1 MVVLK
6 DTASH
11 MVLMP
16 PPIGGISPTH
26 VTLKSREGLIR
37 IFDPTQYGSTATS
50 FRSYGPI
57 SRFDH
62 HRKYSNK
69 IDPDRSVIYAGL
81 TLSCC
86 LVEVF
91 GDCGVIALEQR
102 QVAFLTLT
110 NDIKL
115 LDIRGSGSMGAGTVA
130 AISGV
135 TQRDISQA
143 WGKYFYEHPELYD
156 EIEGLIFSARK
167 RVEVSSTSASL
178 ASGAHNGEDAIVLYE
193 RAKPKIE
200 SARVGVLNL
209 NHPDLVA
216 PILEIAE
223 VHGLFVK

>member
-1 MVVLK
+1 MVV
-6 DTASH
+6 
-11 MVLMP
+11 VRMP

-26 VTLKSREGLIR
+26 VTLKSGEVLVR
-37 IFDPTQYGSTATS
+37 IFDPTRYGATATS
-50 FRSYGPI
+50 FRNYGPI

-62 HRKYSNK
+62 HREYSDK

-86 LVEVF
+86 LVEIF
-91 GDCGVIALEQR
+91 GDGGIIAVEQQ

-110 NDIKL
+110 NNIKL
-115 LDIRGSGSMGAGTVA
+115 LDIRGSGAMGAGTVA
-130 AISGV
+130 AISSI

-156 EIEGLIFSARK
+156 EIEGLIFS
-167 RVEVSSTSASL
+167 
-178 ASGAHNGEDAIVLYE
+178 GAHNGEDAIVLYE

-200 SARVGVLNL
+200 SARVEILNL

-223 VHGLFVK
+223 VHGLLVK

>member
-1 MVVLK
+1 MVV
-6 DTASH
+6 
-11 MVLMP
+11 VLMP

-26 VTLKSREGLIR
+26 VTLKSAEVLIR
-37 IFDPTQYGSTATS
+37 IFDPTRYGATAIS
-50 FRSYGPI
+50 FRNYGPI

-62 HRKYSNK
+62 HQKYSDK

-91 GDCGVIALEQR
+91 GDGGVIAIKPQ

-110 NDIKL
+110 SDIKL
-115 LDIRGSGSMGAGTVA
+115 LDIRGSGAMGAGSVA
-130 AISGV
+130 AISSV

-143 WGKYFYEHPELYD
+143 WGRYFYEHPELYD
-156 EIEGLIFSARK
+156 EIEGLIFS
-167 RVEVSSTSASL
+167 
-178 ASGAHNGEDAIVLYE
+178 GAHNGEDAIMLYE

-200 SARVGVLNL
+200 SARIEVLNL
-209 NHPDLVA
+209 NHPDLIA

-223 VHGLFVK
+223 VHRLLVR